1 VGLGLGQVDPDVVT
15 YLTYWLKENVMRRR
29 AKSERLITDLRA
41 VVDDAEALLK
51 ATSAQTG
58 EKVQSVRTRAEQSL
72 QQARK
77 RLAHV
82 EADAAERAHKAAT
95 TAKTYVQ
102 EKPWQAIAVAAGVG
116 FVLGLFADRR

>member
-1 VGLGLGQVDPDVVT
+1 
-15 YLTYWLKENVMRRR
+15 
-29 AKSERLITDLRA
+29 
-41 VVDDAEALLK
+41 
-51 ATSAQTG
+51 
-58 EKVQSVRTRAEQSL
+58 
-72 QQARK
+72 
-77 RLAHV
+77 V